1 MPPIASICHQSL
13 LQVMQLMHLLQIPLA
28 NSISPLYIMLTR
40 AQTHIQNSDFLGFS
54 TKVCYK

>member
-40 AQTHIQNSDFLGFS
+40 AQTHIQNSDF
-54 TKVCYK
+54 